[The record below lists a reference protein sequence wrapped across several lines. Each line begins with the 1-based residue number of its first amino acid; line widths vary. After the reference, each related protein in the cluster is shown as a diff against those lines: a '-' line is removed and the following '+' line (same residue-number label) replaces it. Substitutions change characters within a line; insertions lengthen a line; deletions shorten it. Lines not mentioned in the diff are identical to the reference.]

1 MFFYH
6 SAKVIDYLCCQINLT
21 LMGVFNQVVVLVFKQ
36 LNLCVFDFY
45 QCAGSALVVAN
56 EELNS
61 IIVSRLQLTIN
72 LYTKTVSV
80 KLAVFL
86 LCCWSDLSVFLTF
99 LA

>member
-21 LMGVFNQVVVLVFKQ
+21 LMGVFNQIVVLVFKQ

-45 QCAGSALVVAN
+45 QCAGSAFVVAN
-56 EELNS
+56 KELNS

-72 LYTKTVSV
+72 LYTKPSASSWQYFFCVVGLIS
-80 KLAVFL
+80 LY
-86 LCCWSDLSVFLTF
+86 S
-99 LA
+99 

>member
-6 SAKVIDYLCCQINLT
+6 SAKVVDYLCSQISLT
-21 LMGVFNQVVVLVFKQ
+21 LMGIFNQVVVLVFKQ
-36 LNLCVFDFY
+36 LNPCIFDFY
-45 QCAGSALVVAN
+45 QCAGSALVVAYK
-56 EELNS
+56 ELNS

-72 LYTKTVSV
+72 LYTITVSI

-86 LCCWSDLSVFLTF
+86 LGCWPDLSVFLTF